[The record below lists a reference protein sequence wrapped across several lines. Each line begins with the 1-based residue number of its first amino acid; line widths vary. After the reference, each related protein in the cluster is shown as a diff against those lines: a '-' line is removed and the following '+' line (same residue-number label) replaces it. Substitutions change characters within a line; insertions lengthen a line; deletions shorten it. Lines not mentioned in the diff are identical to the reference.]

1 MMWVCSNRMPNRDG
15 SCECGHGPHVQVGDT
30 ITCDECNAIKYR
42 RPTTMSWGYEK
53 TGTPDAITKDVTAY
67 FDKTAEGYKGK
78 PEADDVTACKDRI
91 LALIAA
97 CDFSD
102 GSANAVNVK
111 ANGSHSASS
120 KGIYSANFNVAVTR
134 VSLAL

>member
-1 MMWVCSNRMPNRDG
+1 
-15 SCECGHGPHVQVGDT
+15 
-30 ITCDECNAIKYR
+30 
-42 RPTTMSWGYEK
+42 MSWGYEK
-53 TGTPDAITKDVTAY
+53 TGTPDALVKDVTASL
-67 FDKTAEGYKGK
+67 DKTAETYKGK
-78 PEADDVTACKDRI
+78 PEADDVIACKDRI

-102 GSANAVNVK
+102 GNCNAVSVK
-111 ANGSHSASS
+111 ANGSHSTSS